1 MSIEITM
8 EVAWLTARVLGSDLC
23 ETTQIELANGLSSLG
38 IKLKLY
44 SPGSIANQQ
53 FEHIP
58 IKRSRIK
65 GLQTYS
71 VQKGIQSHLH
81 EINQSD
87 FVLIDWRLSGIIRKI
102 VPQYGLIDRGPPA
115 DKGILSRF
123 QWKSWSRGWR
133 LADKGCVVS
142 KAHKKFVE
150 NRVPKQD
157 RPITILEAGVDT
169 KLFGIGERTGPIKM
183 VYHGRVDN
191 HRGLQEV
198 MHIMNILNSKK
209 ADFRL
214 FIHGDGNLLE
224 SLKKLKSHNIEVT
237 NKLTHDEIAS
247 RLGNYDIGLLPM
259 PSNEIWSLASPLKR
273 SEYLGAGLV
282 ILGIDHSGHRLERDC
297 DFVHLFNESTFIENA
312 VSWLT
317 ELDREQLNKSQRQ
330 ARIFAEENLDWH
342 HSVELLFEMISS

>member
-1 MSIEITM
+1 M

-44 SPGSIANQQ
+44 SPGSIDNQQ

-58 IKRSRIK
+58 IKRSKFK
-65 GLQTYS
+65 GFQTYS

-81 EINQSD
+81 EINKSD
-87 FVLIDWRLSGIIRKI
+87 FVLIDWRLSGIINKI
-102 VPQYGLIDRGPPA
+102 IPKYGLIDRGPPA

-123 QWKSWSRGWR
+123 QWKSWSRGRR
-133 LADKGCVVS
+133 LADRGCVVS

-150 NRVPKQD
+150 SRVPKQD
-157 RPITILEAGVDT
+157 RSITILEAGVDT
-169 KLFGIGERTGPIKM
+169 ELFGIGERTGPIKM

-191 HRGLQEV
+191 HRGLQGV
-198 MHIMNILNSKK
+198 MQIMELLNLKRD
-209 ADFRL
+209 DFKL

-224 SLKKLKSHNIEVT
+224 NLKKLKSHNIEVS
-237 NKLTHDEIAS
+237 NKLTHDEIAN
-247 RLGNYDIGLLPM
+247 RLGHYDIGLLPM

-273 SEYLGAGLV
+273 AEYLGAGLI
-282 ILGIDHSGHRLERDC
+282 ILGIDHSGHRLEQES
-297 DFVHLFNESTFIENA
+297 DFVHLFNEATFIENA

-317 ELDREQLNKSQRQ
+317 ELDREQLDKFQQQ
-330 ARIFAEENLDWH
+330 ARTFAEENLDWH
-342 HSVELLFEMISS
+342 YSVELLFEMISS